1 MKEELILLRNRERY
15 QDGTYN
21 PLKAEEYLACD
32 GFAGLKAALKMTG
45 EEIIQQVKASGLRGR
60 GGAGFDTWRKLQF
73 CTVSDDPVK
82 YVVCNAD
89 EGEPGTNKDRVLLT
103 VDPCAI
109 FEGMAIAGKAI
120 GAHYGYIY
128 LRAEYR
134 YMASKIQDALQSCR
148 DNNCLGKNIFGSD
161 FDFDIELRLGNGA
174 YVCGEETAL
183 FESIEGKRGEPR
195 FRPPYPAT
203 HGLFGKPTLLNN
215 VETLANLPPIFRNGA
230 EWYASHGTEGS
241 TGTKLFTVSGNI
253 YRKGVFELPMGA
265 NLKELIYDFCGGV
278 ADGYNLLGVQTG
290 GASGAIVNADQ
301 IDVSLDID
309 HVSAS
314 GGRLACGTIMV
325 YSDKNCI
332 VDILRNDLDFFVEE
346 SCGQCTPCR
355 EGGYE
360 LYRLI
365 SKIAEGKGSIQDLKT
380 IDELCEVMRNTSLCG
395 LGVSTTVPVKT
406 CIQNFRKAFLAH
418 IDGDPCPICG
428 IDGGDSDD

>member
-1 MKEELILLRNRERY
+1 MKEQLILLRNRERY
-15 QDGTYN
+15 DEGTYN
-21 PLKAEEYLACD
+21 PLNAAQYLECD
-32 GFAGLKAALKMTG
+32 GFVGLKRALSMTS
-45 EEIIQQVKASGLRGR
+45 EEIITEVKDSGLRGR
-60 GGAGFDTWRKLQF
+60 GGAGFPTWRKLEF
-73 CTVSDDPVK
+73 TAISENDVK

-120 GAHYGYIY
+120 GSHKGYIY

-134 YMASKIQDALQSCR
+134 YMFDDLEAAIRSCKE
-148 DNNCLGKNIFGSD
+148 NNCLGENIFGSG
-161 FDFDIELRLGNGA
+161 FEFDIELRMGNGA

-203 HGLFGKPTLLNN
+203 YGLFGKPTVSNN
-215 VETLANLPPIFRNGA
+215 VETLANLAPIFRNGA
-230 EWYASHGTEGS
+230 KWYAGFGTEGS

-265 NLKELIYDFCGGV
+265 NLKELIYGFCGGI
-278 ADGYNLLGVQTG
+278 ADGRQLLGVQTG

-301 IDVSLDID
+301 IDVALDID

-332 VDILRNDLDFFVEE
+332 VDVLRNDLDFFREE

-355 EGGYE
+355 EGTYE
-360 LYRLI
+360 LYRLVTKI
-365 SKIAEGKGSIQDLKT
+365 SEGKGSVADLNT
-380 IDELCEVMRNTSLCG
+380 IHELCEVMKNTALCG
-395 LGVSTTVPVKT
+395 LGVSATVPTTT
-406 CIQNFRKAFLAH
+406 CISNFREAFLAH
-418 IDGDPCPICG
+418 IDGDHCSVCNLN
-428 IDGGDSDD
+428 GGDN

>member
-1 MKEELILLRNRERY
+1 MKEQLILLRNRERY
-15 QDGTYN
+15 DEGTYN
-21 PLKAEEYLACD
+21 PLDATQYLACD
-32 GFAGLKAALKMTG
+32 GFAGLKRALSMTSQ
-45 EEIIQQVKASGLRGR
+45 EIIEEVKASGLRGR
-60 GGAGFDTWRKLQF
+60 GGAGFPTWRKLQF
-73 CTVSDDPVK
+73 TVGGDGVK

-103 VDPCAI
+103 VDPCAV

-134 YMASKIQDALQSCR
+134 YMFDALKGAIQSCR
-148 DNNCLGKNIFGSD
+148 DNNCLGKDIFGSG
-161 FDFDIELRLGNGA
+161 FDFDIELRMGNGA

-203 HGLFGKPTLLNN
+203 YGLFGKPTVSNN
-215 VETLANLPPIFRNGA
+215 VETLANLAPIFRNGA
-230 EWYASHGTEGS
+230 EWYASFGTEGS

-265 NLKELIYDFCGGV
+265 NLKELIYDFCGGI
-278 ADGYNLLGVQTG
+278 ADGRQLLGVQTG

-301 IDVSLDID
+301 IDVALDID

-332 VDILRNDLDFFVEE
+332 VDVLRNDLDFFREE

-355 EGGYE
+355 EGTFE
-360 LYRLI
+360 LYRLV
-365 SKIAEGKGSIQDLKT
+365 SKIAKGQGSVADLDT
-380 IDELCEVMRNTSLCG
+380 IEELCEVMKNTSLCG
-395 LGVSTTVPVKT
+395 LGVSATVPVST
-406 CIQNFRKAFLAH
+406 CISNFRGEFLKH
-418 IDGDPCPICG
+418 IDGDYCPVCSLN
-428 IDGGDSDD
+428 GGKKA

>member
-15 QDGTYN
+15 EDGAYN
-21 PLKAEEYLACD
+21 PLKAEQYLACD
-32 GFAGLKAALKMTG
+32 GFVGLKTALNMTG
-45 EEIIQQVKASGLRGR
+45 EQIIEQVKASGLRGR

-73 CTVSDDPVK
+73 VTVSDDPVK

-134 YMASKIQDALQSCR
+134 YMASKIEEALQSCR
-148 DNNCLGKNIFGSD
+148 DHNCLGKNIFGSG

-215 VETLANLPPIFRNGA
+215 VETLANLAPIFRNGA
-230 EWYASHGTEGS
+230 EWYARHGTEGS

-278 ADGYNLLGVQTG
+278 ADGYKLLGVQTG

-301 IDVSLDID
+301 IDVALDID

-406 CIQNFRKAFLAH
+406 CIQNFRKEFLAH

>member
-15 QDGTYN
+15 EDGSYN
-21 PLKAEEYLACD
+21 PLDAQQYLDCD
-32 GFAGLKAALKMTG
+32 GFAGLKRALGMSS
-45 EEIIQQVKASGLRGR
+45 EEIINEVKDSGLRGR
-60 GGAGFDTWRKLQF
+60 GGAGFPTWRKFQF
-73 CTVSDDPVK
+73 CSGGDEDVK

-89 EGEPGTNKDRVLLT
+89 EGEPGTNKDRVLLS
-103 VDPCAI
+103 VDPCAV

-134 YMASKIQDALQSCR
+134 YMQPDILAALQSCR
-148 DNNCLGKNIFGSD
+148 DHNCLGKDIFGSG
-161 FDFDIELRLGNGA
+161 FDFDIELRMGNGA

-183 FESIEGKRGEPR
+183 LNSIEGKRGEPR
-195 FRPPYPAT
+195 FRPPFPAVK
-203 HGLFGKPTLLNN
+203 GLFGKPTLLNN
-215 VETLANLPPIFRNGA
+215 VETLANLAPIFRKGA
-230 EWYASHGTEGS
+230 KWFAGFGTEGS

-265 NLKELIYDFCGGV
+265 NLKELIFDFCGGV

-301 IDVSLDID
+301 IDVALDID
-309 HVSAS
+309 HISAS

-332 VDILRNDLDFFVEE
+332 VDILRNALDFFVEE

-360 LYRLI
+360 LYRLV
-365 SKIAEGKGSIQDLKT
+365 SKIAKGEGSIQDLKT

-395 LGVSTTVPVKT
+395 LGVSTTVPVRT
-406 CIQNFRKAFLAH
+406 CIQNFRKDFLAH
-418 IDGDPCPICG
+418 IDRDPCSICG
-428 IDGGDSDD
+428 IGGDLDD